1 MKDDIYTA
9 LFLTLLV
16 YLSFTLTKLVMAIVG
31 AMLDNGYL

>member
-1 MKDDIYTA
+1 MRDDIYTA

-16 YLSFTLTKLVMAIVG
+16 YLSFSLTKLIMAVVG